1 MPNASVILDSASVQV
16 IDSATST
23 YRVNS
28 PIGNITLSATSA
40 VYESYTLVPASPGG
54 ALAMPASTMWVV
66 YVKNLDPTAI
76 ITVQVQPAG
85 GALPSAVNSPKLPPG
100 AVYIYWSPLETSGG
114 IVGVTLISSV
124 GNTPV
129 EVLLAA

>member
-1 MPNASVILDSASVQV
+1 
-16 IDSATST
+16 
-23 YRVNS
+23 
-28 PIGNITLSATSA
+28 
-40 VYESYTLVPASPGG
+40 
-54 ALAMPASTMWVV
+54 MWVV

-129 EVLLAA
+129 EVLLAAIQAVMNPPKLAELGLTPRARIVDSARPERYKTSMMGY